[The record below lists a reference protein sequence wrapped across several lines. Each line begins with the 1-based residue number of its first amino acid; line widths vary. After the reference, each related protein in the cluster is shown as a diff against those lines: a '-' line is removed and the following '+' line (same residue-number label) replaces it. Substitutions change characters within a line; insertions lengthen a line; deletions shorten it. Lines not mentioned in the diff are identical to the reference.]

1 MREGIDSRNEEL
13 DFDVVFLLSTLMLL
27 VVGTVMVYSA
37 SFFISK
43 ENFGA
48 GTALTLR
55 RIWHL
60 AVGLV
65 IMLGI
70 MHIDYRKLLNRTLIY
85 GLLAAGIVSLVLCFI
100 PGVGMSA
107 GHARRWVHLVFFNYQ
122 ASELTKIALL
132 LYMASFLARKAKD
145 INDFSTGVLPILL
158 IGGISAFL
166 VLIEPDFGTAAIIG
180 CWAIITLFVA
190 GMRWKHLAMILA
202 AGIPA
207 AGILMVIEPY
217 RKARLT
223 AFINPWDDMQ
233 GIGYQIIQSLVAFS
247 KGGLFGSGLGEGSQ
261 KLFYLPAPHTD
272 FIFSVLCEEI
282 GFLGVAGVIALFGIW
297 IWRGL
302 AIAKATNDAFGF
314 YLAVCSVT
322 LVGLQAVI
330 NMGVALSLFPTTGI
344 ALPFF
349 SYGGT
354 TLITTMIASGLVLS
368 VSKGARL

>member
-1 MREGIDSRNEEL
+1 MRKGIDISNEEL
-13 DFDVVFLLSTLMLL
+13 DFDVVFLLSTVMLL

-37 SFFISK
+37 SFFVSK
-43 ENFGA
+43 ENFGG

-55 RIWHL
+55 RMWHL
-60 AVGLV
+60 LIGIAAMV
-65 IMLGI
+65 GI

-85 GLLAAGIVSLVLCFI
+85 SLLAAGIVSLMLCFV
-100 PGVGMSA
+100 PGFGMTA
-107 GHARRWVHLVFFNYQ
+107 GHARRWVHLFFFNYQ
-122 ASELTKIALL
+122 ASELTKIALI

-145 INDFSTGVLPILL
+145 IDDFSTGVLPILL
-158 IGGISAFL
+158 VAGISAL
-166 VLIEPDFGTAAIIG
+166 LILIEPDFGTAAIIG
-180 CWAIITLFVA
+180 SWAVIVLFVA
-190 GMRWKHLAMILA
+190 GIRWKHLGMLLA

-207 AGILMVIEPY
+207 AAVIMVIEPY

-223 AFINPWDDMQ
+223 AFMNPWEDMQ
-233 GIGYQIIQSLVAFS
+233 GTGYQIIQSLVAFS

-272 FIFSVLCEEI
+272 FIFSVLGEEI
-282 GFLGVAGVIALFGIW
+282 GFLGVAGVIALFSIW
-297 IWRGL
+297 TWRGL

-322 LVGLQAVI
+322 LVTLQAII

-349 SYGGT
+349 SCGGT

-368 VSKGARL
+368 VSRGARL

>member
-1 MREGIDSRNEEL
+1 MRKGIDSSNQEI

-27 VVGTVMVYSA
+27 LVGTVMVYSA
-37 SFFISK
+37 SFFVSK
-43 ENFGA
+43 ENWGE

-55 RIWHL
+55 RMWHL
-60 AVGLV
+60 IIGVA
-65 IMLGI
+65 IMLGV

-85 GLLAAGIVSLVLCFI
+85 GLLTAGIISLVLCFV
-100 PGVGMSA
+100 PGIGMSA
-107 GHARRWVHLVFFNYQ
+107 GHARRWVHLIFFNYQ
-122 ASELTKIALL
+122 ASELTKIALI

-145 INDFSTGVLPILL
+145 IDDFSTGVLPILL
-158 IGGISAFL
+158 VCGIAALL
-166 VLIEPDFGTAAIIG
+166 VLVEPDFGTAAIIG
-180 CWAIITLFVA
+180 SWAIITLFVA
-190 GMRWKHLAMILA
+190 GIRWKHLGIILS
-202 AGIPA
+202 

-223 AFINPWDDMQ
+223 AFINPWEDMQ

-247 KGGLFGSGLGEGSQ
+247 KGGLLGTGLGEGSQ
-261 KLFYLPAPHTD
+261 KLFFLPAPHTD
-272 FIFSVLCEEI
+272 FIFSVLGEEI
-282 GFLGVAGVIALFGIW
+282 GFLGVAGVIALFAIW

-314 YLAVCSVT
+314 YLAICCVT

-330 NMGVALSLFPTTGI
+330 NMGVALSFFPTTGI

>member
-43 ENFGA
+43 ENFGV

-60 AVGLV
+60 LVGLA

-85 GLLAAGIVSLVLCFI
+85 SLLAAGIISLVLCFV
-100 PGVGMSA
+100 PGIGMSA

-122 ASELTKIALL
+122 ASELTKIALI

-145 INDFSTGVLPILL
+145 IDDFSTGVLPILMVN
-158 IGGISAFL
+158 GIAALL

-180 CWAIITLFVA
+180 SWAVITLFVA
-190 GMRWKHLAMILA
+190 GMRWKHLGLILS

-207 AGILMVIEPY
+207 AAILMVIEPY

-223 AFINPWDDMQ
+223 AFINPWEDMQ

-261 KLFYLPAPHTD
+261 KLFFLPAPQSFAVENTA
-272 FIFSVLCEEI
+272 
-282 GFLGVAGVIALFGIW
+282 GFEHDVFG
-297 IWRGL
+297 L
-302 AIAKATNDAFGF
+302 
-314 YLAVCSVT
+314 
-322 LVGLQAVI
+322 
-330 NMGVALSLFPTTGI
+330 
-344 ALPFF
+344 
-349 SYGGT
+349 
-354 TLITTMIASGLVLS
+354 
-368 VSKGARL
+368 

>member
-1 MREGIDSRNEEL
+1 MRKGIDSSNQEI

-27 VVGTVMVYSA
+27 LVGTVMVYSA
-37 SFFISK
+37 SFFVSK
-43 ENFGA
+43 ENWGE

-55 RIWHL
+55 RMWHL
-60 AVGLV
+60 IIGVA
-65 IMLGI
+65 IMLGV

-85 GLLAAGIVSLVLCFI
+85 GLLTAGIISLVLCFV
-100 PGVGMSA
+100 PGIGMSA
-107 GHARRWVHLVFFNYQ
+107 GHARRWVHLIFFNYQ
-122 ASELTKIALL
+122 ASELTKIALI

-145 INDFSTGVLPILL
+145 IDDFSTGVLPILL
-158 IGGISAFL
+158 VCGIAALL
-166 VLIEPDFGTAAIIG
+166 VLVEPDFGTAAIIG
-180 CWAIITLFVA
+180 SWAIITLFVA
-190 GMRWKHLAMILA
+190 GMRWKHLGIILS

-207 AGILMVIEPY
+207 AAILMVIEPY

-223 AFINPWDDMQ
+223 AFINPWEDMQ

-247 KGGLFGSGLGEGSQ
+247 KGGLLGTGLGEGSQ
-261 KLFYLPAPHTD
+261 KLFFLPAPHTD
-272 FIFSVLCEEI
+272 FIFSVLGEEI
-282 GFLGVAGVIALFGIW
+282 GFLGVAGVIALFAIW

-314 YLAVCSVT
+314 YLAICCVT

-330 NMGVALSLFPTTGI
+330 NMGVALSFFPTTGI